1 MKINVKKNIRLV
13 SNQKN
18 FKKTTSKYITEECK
32 LDKKTSVKDYFIDT
46 LGSMA
51 LGLFSSLIVGL
62 ILEQVGLKA
71 GIDILVD
78 LGKVAKLLMGPAI
91 GIAVAYGRKAPA
103 LVVFSSAVT
112 GAIGA
117 GTIFA
122 NEAAQFG
129 IKVGE
134 PMGAFV
140 AAVVGIEVGRL
151 VAGKTKVDIV
161 LVPSFVIIAGGIAG
175 KYISPVVSAIMT
187 ALGTIINTATVLRP
201 IPMGIIVSVIMGMV
215 LTLPISSAAVAIAL
229 GLKGLAGGAAT
240 VGCCTQMVGFA
251 VSSYRENKMGGLIA
265 QGIGTSMLQMPNIIR
280 NPLIWIPPTLASAIL
295 GPLST
300 TIFKMEN
307 VPEGS
312 GMGTSGLVGQ
322 FGTFAAMTG
331 TNDVG
336 IIILKIL
343 ILHIILPAAVTLL
356 ISEYMRKKSYI
367 KPGDMKLDL

>member
-1 MKINVKKNIRLV
+1 MEKKNSI
-13 SNQKN
+13 
-18 FKKTTSKYITEECK
+18 
-32 LDKKTSVKDYFIDT
+32 KDYFIDT

-62 ILEQVGLKA
+62 ILEQIGLKI
-71 GIDILVD
+71 GINIFVE
-78 LGKVAKLLMGPAI
+78 LGRVAKLLMGPAI

-103 LVVFSSAVT
+103 LIIFSSAVT

-117 GTIFA
+117 GTIFV
-122 NEAAQFG
+122 NEASQFG
-129 IKVGE
+129 IKTGE

-140 AAVVGIEVGRL
+140 AAVVGIEIGRFI
-151 VAGKTKVDIV
+151 VGKTKADIV
-161 LVPSFVIIAGGIAG
+161 IVPSVVIIAGGIAG
-175 KYISPVVSAIMT
+175 KYISPVVSAVMS
-187 ALGTIINTATVLRP
+187 ALGALINTATILRP
-201 IPMGIIVSVIMGMV
+201 IPMGILVSVIMGMI

-240 VGCCTQMVGFA
+240 VGCCTQMIGFA
-251 VSSYRENKMGGLIA
+251 VASYKENKMDGFLA

-295 GPLST
+295 GPLAT

-307 VPEGS
+307 IPEGS

-322 FGTFAAMTG
+322 FGTFAAMDG
-331 TNDVG
+331 INGSG
-336 IIILKIL
+336 IIFIKIL
-343 ILHIILPAAVTLL
+343 ILHIILPAILTLI
-356 ISEYMRKKSYI
+356 ISEYMRKKNYI

>member
-1 MKINVKKNIRLV
+1 MKKNFSI
-13 SNQKN
+13 
-18 FKKTTSKYITEECK
+18 
-32 LDKKTSVKDYFIDT
+32 KDYFIDT

-62 ILEQVGLKA
+62 ILEQVGLKV

-78 LGKVAKLLMGPAI
+78 LGRVAKLLMGPAI
-91 GIAVAYGRKAPA
+91 GIAVASGRKVPA
-103 LVVFSSAVT
+103 LVIFSSAVT

-117 GTIFA
+117 GTIFI

-140 AAVVGIEVGRL
+140 AAVVGMEFGRL
-151 VAGKTKVDIV
+151 IAGKTKVDIV
-161 LVPSFVIIAGGIAG
+161 LVPSLVIITGGAAG
-175 KYISPVVSAIMT
+175 KYISPVVSAFMS
-187 ALGTIINTATVLRP
+187 ALGTLINNATVLRP
-201 IPMGIIVSVIMGMV
+201 VPMGIIVSVIMGMV

-251 VSSYRENKMGGLIA
+251 VASYRENKMGGLIA

-300 TIFKMEN
+300 TLFKMEN

-322 FGTFAAMTG
+322 FGTFAAMSG
-331 TNDVG
+331 INNG
-336 IIILKIL
+336 GMIIIKML

-356 ISEYMRKKSYI
+356 ISEYMRKKCYI

>member
-1 MKINVKKNIRLV
+1 
-13 SNQKN
+13 
-18 FKKTTSKYITEECK
+18 
-32 LDKKTSVKDYFIDT
+32 
-46 LGSMA
+46 MA

-62 ILEQVGLKA
+62 ILEQIGLKA
-71 GIDILVD
+71 GISILVE
-78 LGKVAKLLMGPAI
+78 LGKVAKLLMGPGI

-103 LVVFSSAVT
+103 LVIFSSAVT
-112 GAIGA
+112 GAVGA
-117 GTIFA
+117 GTIIMG
-122 NEAAQFG
+122 EAAQFG
-129 IKVGE
+129 IKTGE

-140 AAVVGIEVGRL
+140 AAVVGIEIGRL
-151 VAGKTKVDIV
+151 IAGRTKVDIV
-161 LVPSFVIIAGGIAG
+161 LVPSAVIIAGGIAG
-175 KYISPVVSAIMT
+175 KYISPVVSAIMS
-187 ALGTIINTATVLRP
+187 ALGALINTATVLRP
-201 IPMGIIVSVIMGMV
+201 IPMGILVSTIMGII

-251 VSSYRENKMGGLIA
+251 VASYRENKTGGLVA
-265 QGIGTSMLQMPNIIR
+265 QGLGTSMLQMPNIIR

-312 GMGTSGLVGQ
+312 GMGTAGLVGQ

-331 TNDVG
+331 IDSGGV
-336 IIILKIL
+336 IIIKIL
-343 ILHIILPAAVTLL
+343 ILHILLPALVTLV

>member
-1 MKINVKKNIRLV
+1 MKKN
-13 SNQKN
+13 
-18 FKKTTSKYITEECK
+18 F
-32 LDKKTSVKDYFIDT
+32 SVKDYFIDT

-62 ILEQVGLKA
+62 ILEQVGLKV

-78 LGKVAKLLMGPAI
+78 LGRVAKLLMGPAI
-91 GIAVAYGRKAPA
+91 GIAVASGRKVPA

-117 GTIFA
+117 GTIFI

-140 AAVVGIEVGRL
+140 AAIVGMEFGRL
-151 VAGKTKVDIV
+151 IAGKTKVDIV
-161 LVPSFVIIAGGIAG
+161 LVPSLVIITGGAAG
-175 KYISPVVSAIMT
+175 KYISPVVSAFMS
-187 ALGTIINTATVLRP
+187 ALGTLINNATVLRP
-201 IPMGIIVSVIMGMV
+201 VPMGIIVSVIMGMV

-251 VSSYRENKMGGLIA
+251 VASYRENKMGGLIA
-265 QGIGTSMLQMPNIIR
+265 QGIGTSMLQMANIIR

-300 TIFKMEN
+300 TLFKMEN

-322 FGTFAAMTG
+322 FGTFAAMSG
-331 TNDVG
+331 INDGG
-336 IIILKIL
+336 IIIIKIL

-356 ISEYMRKKSYI
+356 ISEYMRKKDYI

>member
-1 MKINVKKNIRLV
+1 M
-13 SNQKN
+13 
-18 FKKTTSKYITEECK
+18 
-32 LDKKTSVKDYFIDT
+32 DKKTSVKDYFIDT

-71 GIDILVD
+71 GIGILVD

-91 GIAVAYGRKAPA
+91 GIAVAYGRKAPS

-117 GTIFA
+117 GTIFV

-151 VAGKTKVDIV
+151 IAGKTKVDIV

-175 KYISPVVSAIMT
+175 KYISPVVSAIMS

-201 IPMGIIVSVIMGMV
+201 VPMGIIVSVIMGMV

-251 VSSYRENKMGGLIA
+251 VASYRENKMGGLIA

-322 FGTFAAMTG
+322 FGTFAAMSGVNGAG
-331 TNDVG
+331 TIV
-336 IIILKIL
+336 LKIL
-343 ILHIILPAAVTLL
+343 VLHIVLPAIVTLL

-367 KPGDMKLDL
+367 KFGDMKLDL